1 MLKKILFPIIMKK
14 IRLGSKWFSNK
25 YLSIRTNSLKMYYVI
40 THEFN
45 GYKYLSF
52 QTSECF

>member
-1 MLKKILFPIIMKK
+1 MKN